1 MDTTLKI
8 LIIIVSAA
16 LSVFLVVTILL
27 IIKLVQVANS
37 LKRISLKAEKIADSA
52 DAIGTFFKRTA
63 SPIALGKFVT
73 NIIDAVRN
81 HNK

>member
-8 LIIIVSAA
+8 LIIIVSSA
-16 LSVFLVVTILL
+16 LSVFLIVAILL
-27 IIKLVQVANS
+27 IVKLIQITKS
-37 LKRISLKAEKIADSA
+37 LKRIALKAEKIADSA

-63 SPIALGKFVT
+63 SPIALGRFIT
-73 NIIDAVRN
+73 NIMDAVRK

>member
-1 MDTTLKI
+1 MDTTLKV

-16 LSVFLVVTILL
+16 LSVFLIVAILL
-27 IIKLVQVANS
+27 IVKLIQVARS
-37 LKRISLKAEKIADSA
+37 LKRIAYKAEKVAESA

-63 SPIALGKFVT
+63 SQIALGRFIT
-73 NIIDAVRN
+73 NIIDAVKN